1 MSASKSLPKSVA
13 VTIFEGTDQERV
25 VQVNKL
31 KLGRAAQLAL
41 AFQSLPERLKGIVE
55 MPEIQELFGSQNDDV
70 SLTEIAAQL
79 LRFLPDVL
87 AVASDSVIGILAVG
101 TGLDREELEEVGLD
115 EGLALLEAVLTV
127 NDLNRIQQTT
137 KNVLGRLGIDLSK
150 ALRTP
155 MELTPT
161 NGSKT

>member
-1 MSASKSLPKSVA
+1 
-13 VTIFEGTDQERV
+13 
-25 VQVNKL
+25 
-31 KLGRAAQLAL
+31 
-41 AFQSLPERLKGIVE
+41 
-55 MPEIQELFGSQNDDV
+55 SQNDDV

-115 EGLALLEAVLTV
+115 EGLALLEAALTV

-137 KNVLGRLGIDLSK
+137 TDVLGRLGIDLSK